1 MTAPTTTLRRAG
13 ALLFL
18 ACAACRAPRLD
29 DAYEPNDDLAHAT
42 PLVLDVPLIARAN
55 QGNPDVFVVD
65 VPAAATLVFRAE
77 SLGLE
82 ECAGF
87 SATGPDGTVLFRVA
101 AGCDAS
107 HEPLVRA
114 AGVESEHSDELFVLS
129 LPVASGGLHYLTILE
144 GAESDNL
151 FDFSWDYRLTASVR

>member
-1 MTAPTTTLRRAG
+1 MTRPA
-13 ALLFL
+13 ALLLL
-18 ACAACRAPRLD
+18 ALAACRAPRPD
-29 DAYEPNDDLAHAT
+29 DAFEPNDDLEHAT
-42 PLVLDVPLIARAN
+42 LLALDAPVAARAN
-55 QGNPDVFVVD
+55 QGNPDVFAVD
-65 VPAAATLVFRAE
+65 VLAGATLVFRAE

-87 SATGPDGTVLFRVA
+87 TATGPDGTVLFRVA

-107 HEPLVRA
+107 REPLVRA
-114 AGVESEHSDELFVLS
+114 AGVEVEHTDELFVLA
-129 LPVASGGLHYLTILE
+129 LPAVTGGLHYLTILE